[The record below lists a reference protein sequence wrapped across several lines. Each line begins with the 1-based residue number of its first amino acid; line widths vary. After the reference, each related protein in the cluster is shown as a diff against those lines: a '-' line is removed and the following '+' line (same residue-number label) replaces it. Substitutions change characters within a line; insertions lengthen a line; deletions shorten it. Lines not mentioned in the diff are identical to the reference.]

1 MKSLSDSSRVALLGL
16 AFECSRFLARGL
28 LEALSSTFEIRPDA
42 TVDVDE
48 TVCCCKND
56 HIVTEKCRISGRIPD
71 DGGHDD
77 SYMNKFIEIF
87 KQFKQVKRIP
97 RYIAMSS
104 WLLLSP
110 PILLLCNRRLC
121 NAEKYN
127 SSNRATYLSSI
138 VTSIGILFFLYP
150 DITSNNNTQVGG
162 SSFVIVDGHDSTEN
176 TVDDSK
182 LQAFNEPLA
191 LLPQKEQNNQ
201 GEVRLRS
208 DSLLSQMTES
218 SVTSQSMIIPSSD
231 KAIGQKKYLEILVH
245 NVSHTDLIL
254 GLSDGRCED
263 SSLIQVTPRMSAD
276 SSHNT
281 PRTKN
286 SFGNND
292 RDGKSVFGEEKY
304 VLCRPR
310 FSAFDM
316 FSRRVKSE
324 LSSHSTNIP
333 LQNRIISYPQYERS
347 SATARYTLVTPRPSD
362 QYMLP
367 VGFNLERVDSI
378 DNSNVDQLLIDAND
392 MPSLRVRGRDI
403 ARIDPALFGDSPRRM
418 SVVSPLPSQWSDAPC
433 KTKVMD
439 TLRINA
445 VFFPLL
451 STLLPRWLGQIAD
464 RFGGTDVT
472 VSKSSKSANVK
483 KVVVLVSGVGSP
495 RNWTHS
501 ISGNSTQVCAD
512 LMELFIHELFPD
524 VTVIKIHS
532 QTNIFR
538 YDENISFATDE
549 LMPCI
554 DAYRDAHARS
564 EPYPDEIHSEKIS
577 DRNLF
582 NPDWRHTVSVS
593 YSFADGS
600 AARTHAIQAALRP
613 YRPTYF
619 HFWQLKTFWHDSK
632 ITTEDIEVHSF
643 EEMETVPAI
652 AVDQTSGEVLKV
664 INEMNDFR
672 RDFLETVKE
681 GGRSDLASFWLRKTK
696 KPVLAV
702 LLVQKPNGEQM
713 LYRGTNMEVSMPTGS
728 LCAERNV
735 IGTALATD
743 PSLKREDLVMV
754 AVLSVQLPM
763 PSPPPGPPL
772 CRPTSESLNLMI
784 EVKEKL
790 KLQPRNELHRSTS
803 VSSIAEANIA
813 DEWEMEYDSGITS
826 PPRMNDHL
834 VDSPS
839 ADDAVNLSGS
849 STPKRHIS
857 LYKFADPKSK
867 TKLNRRPRHL
877 GGIAKNK
884 KRLLLVQSPEDINPL
899 KPCGACNE
907 WLKKIAEANP
917 HFKVLTFTDA
927 LCNGVYVSPC
937 QD

>member
-1 MKSLSDSSRVALLGL
+1 MTMNSLSDSSRVALLGL

-28 LEALSSTFEIRPDA
+28 LGAISSSYEHTRGAI
-42 TVDVDE
+42 VDFDE
-48 TVCCCKND
+48 NVCCCEND
-56 HIVTEKCRISGRIPD
+56 RPIRERCRIFGRRPG
-71 DGGHDD
+71 DGHHED
-77 SYMNKFIEIF
+77 SYLSTFIERF
-87 KQFKQVKRIP
+87 KKFKHVRRIH
-97 RYIAMSS
+97 RYIALGS
-104 WLLLSP
+104 WLFLSP
-110 PILLLCNRRLC
+110 PILLLWNRRLC
-121 NAEKYN
+121 SAEKN
-127 SSNRATYLSSI
+127 KDFNGGTYLSSI
-138 VTSIGILFFLYP
+138 VTSIGILLFLYP
-150 DITSNNNTQVGG
+150 DVIADNDYQVGDSPFAKGG
-162 SSFVIVDGHDSTEN
+162 SDADEN
-176 TVDDSK
+176 PVNNLPVQSI
-182 LQAFNEPLA
+182 NELPLS
-191 LLPQKEQNNQ
+191 LPQKEHTEQR
-201 GEVRLRS
+201 EFRPRS

-218 SVTSQSMIIPSSD
+218 SVTSPGIAIPSSD
-231 KAIGQKKYLEILVH
+231 KAVGQKKYLEILVH

-254 GLSDGRCED
+254 GLSDGRGED
-263 SSLIQVTPRMSAD
+263 PSLLEATPRISVD
-276 SSHNT
+276 SMHNT
-281 PRTKN
+281 PRSKKSSGKN
-286 SFGNND
+286 
-292 RDGKSVFGEEKY
+292 DGGERALGEEKY
-304 VLCRPR
+304 ILCRPR

-324 LSSHSTNIP
+324 LSNHSNRIP

-367 VGFNLERVDSI
+367 VGFNLERVDCD
-378 DNSNVDQLLIDAND
+378 DNANVDQLLVDAND

-403 ARIDPALFGDSPRRM
+403 AKIDPALFGESPRRM
-418 SVVSPLPSQWSDAPC
+418 SVMSPLPSQTSDTPC
-433 KTKVMD
+433 KTKVMGS
-439 TLRINA
+439 LRINA

-464 RFGGTDVT
+464 RFGGTDAT
-472 VSKSSKSANVK
+472 MFKSGKSPNVK

-564 EPYPDEIHSEKIS
+564 EPYPDEIYNDRIS
-577 DRNLF
+577 DRNPF

-664 INEMNDFR
+664 VTEMNAFR

-681 GGRSDLASFWLRKTK
+681 GGRSDLASFWLRKTR

-702 LLVQKPNGEQM
+702 LLVQKPNGEQV

-743 PSLKREDLVMV
+743 PSLKREDLLMV
-754 AVLSVQLPM
+754 AVLSVQLPT
-763 PSPPPGPPL
+763 PSPPPGPPY
-772 CRPTSESLNLMI
+772 CRPTNDSLNLMI

-790 KLQPRNELHRSTS
+790 KLQPREELHRSTS

-813 DEWEMEYDSGITS
+813 DGWEMEYDGAIVS
-826 PPRMNDHL
+826 PQRMSDRL
-834 VDSPS
+834 GDVSPS
-839 ADDAVNLSGS
+839 ADDGINLSGS

-857 LYKFADPKSK
+857 LYKFADPTSK
-867 TKLNRRPRHL
+867 ARLNRRPRHL
-877 GGIAKNK
+877 GVAAKNK
-884 KRLLLVQSPEDINPL
+884 KRLLLVQSPEVRLIR
-899 KPCGACNE
+899 
-907 WLKKIAEANP
+907 
-917 HFKVLTFTDA
+917 
-927 LCNGVYVSPC
+927 
-937 QD
+937 